1 MVDAF
6 EDWHAAEISK
16 QQTKTTLGA
25 GNRRS
30 QRMFDFFKGEL
41 FWEHPG
47 RSQEMSISPNVS
59 LFIAMIKGHFMQSL
73 DVFGV
78 SHP

>member
-1 MVDAF
+1 
-6 EDWHAAEISK
+6 
-16 QQTKTTLGA
+16 
-25 GNRRS
+25 
-30 QRMFDFFKGEL
+30 MFDFFKGEL

>member
-1 MVDAF
+1 
-6 EDWHAAEISK
+6 
-16 QQTKTTLGA
+16 
-25 GNRRS
+25 
-30 QRMFDFFKGEL
+30 MFDFFKVEL

-47 RSQEMSISPNVS
+47 RSQEMFNSPNFS

-78 SHP
+78 SLP